1 MGDTTS
7 LLLRIKN
14 LSAAFVIDGEPVP
27 ILDSVGFDLHR
38 GEVLGIVGE
47 SGSGK
52 TILCLSLLGL
62 LPQGARIT
70 GGELIFDGQRLGGFS
85 PGKIQGLRGREIGMI
100 FQEPMTSFDPVYTIG
115 SQISES
121 LRRHRGLDR
130 RSARQSTVELL
141 SKVGIADPDS
151 RYDEYPFQL
160 SGGMRQRA
168 MIAMALAPNPKLL
181 IADEPT
187 TALDV
192 TIQAQVLELLK
203 ELQQETGIT
212 MLFIS
217 HNLGVIAEVA
227 GEVLVMYA
235 GRMMERAP
243 VERLFDDPMHPYTRA
258 LMAARPRLQGKVEPL
273 RAIGGQAPG
282 LGAAPPGC
290 PFQPRC
296 ASAMEICAAERPV
309 FRTIDLH
316 QHTACHLY
324 NDEEARQ

>member
-7 LLLRIKN
+7 PLLRIKN

-85 PGKIQGLRGREIGMI
+85 PGEIQGLRGREIGMI

-203 ELQQETGIT
+203 ELQKETGIT

-258 LMAARPRLQGKVEPL
+258 LMDARPRLQGKVEPL

-296 ASAMEICAAERPV
+296 ASAMEMCAAERPV

>member
-1 MGDTTS
+1 MGATPS
-7 LLLRIKN
+7 PLLRIRN
-14 LSAAFVIDGEPVP
+14 LSAAFVTAGEPAPV
-27 ILDSVGFDLHR
+27 LDSVGFDLHR

-52 TILCLSLLGL
+52 TMLCLSLLGL

-70 GGELIFDGQRLGGFS
+70 GGELIFEGQRLGGFS
-85 PGKIQGLRGREIGMI
+85 PKEMQALRGCEIGMI

-141 SKVGIADPDS
+141 LKVGIADPDS

-203 ELQQETGIT
+203 ELQEETGIT

-217 HNLGVIAEVA
+217 HNLGVIAEIA
-227 GEVLVMYA
+227 DEVLVMYA

-243 VERLFDDPMHPYTRA
+243 VERLFDDPVHPYTRA

-282 LGAAPPGC
+282 VGAASPGC

-296 ASAMEICAAERPV
+296 ASAMEMCAAERPA
-309 FRTIDLH
+309 FRTIALH
-316 QHTACHLY
+316 QHAACHLY
-324 NDEEARQ
+324 NDEEARR